1 MRLQEQVNEING
13 LSVRVSAR
21 GNSSRIK
28 SNGLSRNCNEPRS
41 ANLPGPIPLTS
52 LSSNHTVVEGA
63 DEPAQDILSA
73 MDHTMLEALEETSQD
88 NIQEENTKPRKYTWT
103 SSEECLL
110 GSQDHKDGQDKPI
123 NNGRLFRILGETFRD
138 VTEGVMDMLG
148 RRRLYDSS
156 RNGGYIRLEE

>member
-1 MRLQEQVNEING
+1 M
-13 LSVRVSAR
+13 
-21 GNSSRIK
+21 
-28 SNGLSRNCNEPRS
+28 
-41 ANLPGPIPLTS
+41 
-52 LSSNHTVVEGA
+52 VEGA

-88 NIQEENTKPRKYTWT
+88 NIQEENTEPRKYTWT

>member
-13 LSVRVSAR
+13 LSARVSAR

-88 NIQEENTKPRKYTWT
+88 NIQEETQN
-103 SSEECLL
+103 L
-110 GSQDHKDGQDKPI
+110 G
-123 NNGRLFRILGETFRD
+123 NILGHHLKSAYWVPKTTKT
-138 VTEGVMDMLG
+138 VKT
-148 RRRLYDSS
+148 S
-156 RNGGYIRLEE
+156 RSTTDDFSGF